1 MFYYISSPPLFEHS
15 HCFHFFS
22 SSSCSGQL
30 VRFDFSQPH
39 GPGSMDHSI
48 ANVRRYPEV
57 KLYRDETNVLGH
69 AGMVVHP
76 TKRVLYIANPGKGTI
91 VAVDIDT
98 GKYSRTARE
107 EYPIFSNKLP
117 SFEYSIY
124 ECVDQ
129 DENFVSGLS
138 YPTGLALSS
147 DGARLFV
154 AERTGRIL
162 AFDVESG
169 MLMQSIDV
177 PTYTSIGGLAI
188 SPTTGAL
195 YFTDMN
201 SNNVIKIDADAVQD
215 GTICVYSTPV
225 NENYQLALVNGQ
237 NSVDLECGKG
247 MFALTRG
254 YNCTVSGTI
263 PNGTLFEQVHLA
275 TGYAS
280 TDPNVQSPL
289 AGMDETAA
297 LLANRTDCEADSEL
311 NFDQLLLGGY
321 FCHRCLPSL
330 YGDKGSTCDAG
341 GICAN
346 VQWDGFTC
354 NNEYFVDYNADTSSM
369 VVSSLFYNASYP
381 MEGGKL
387 VLDRGVTYRFT
398 VRDTDQPVSIVA
410 SVPSLV
416 ASSVKSLATMG
427 SGTMN
432 GPVLLKVDDTTPSCL
447 YLTSPG
453 MEPMMLTCGAVE
465 CPTVSSNDISL
476 AGLDIGMPESSDG
489 YKSSLQFY
497 SVVISLVLFLI
508 IA

>member
-1 MFYYISSPPLFEHS
+1 
-15 HCFHFFS
+15 
-22 SSSCSGQL
+22 
-30 VRFDFSQPH
+30 
-39 GPGSMDHSI
+39 MDHSI

-69 AGMVVHP
+69 AGMVIHP
-76 TKRVLYIANPGKGTI
+76 TKRILYIANPGKGTI

-138 YPTGLALSS
+138 NPTGLALSA

-154 AERTGRIL
+154 AERAGRIL
-162 AFDVESG
+162 AFDVDTG
-169 MLMQSIDV
+169 MLMQSIEI

-188 SPTTGAL
+188 SPPTGENEYGELQNEYGAL

-201 SNNVIKIDADAVQD
+201 SNTVVKIHRNA
-215 GTICVYSTPV
+215 TPGIGQYV
-225 NENYQLALVNGQ
+225 SFVTDVDENYVRALDNGRL
-237 NSVDLECGKG
+237 SVDWECGEG
-247 MFALTRG
+247 TFSLTRR
-254 YNCTVSGTI
+254 YNCTVSGAI

-321 FCHRCLPSL
+321 FCHRCLPTL
-330 YGDKGSTCDAG
+330 FGDKGSTCDAG

-346 VQWDGFTC
+346 VQWEGFTC
-354 NNEYFVDYNADTSSM
+354 NNEYFVDYNTDTSSM

-381 MEGGKL
+381 MAGGKL

-398 VRDTDQPVSIVA
+398 VRDTDRPVSIVA
-410 SVPSLV
+410 NIPSLV
-416 ASSVKSLATMG
+416 SSSVKSLAMMG

-453 MEPMMLTCGAVE
+453 IAPMMLTCGAVE
-465 CPTVSSNDISL
+465 CPTVSSSDISL
-476 AGLDIGMPESSDG
+476 AGLDIGMPESDG
-489 YKSSLQFY
+489 YKSSLQFF
-497 SVVISLVLFLI
+497 SAVISLVLFLN